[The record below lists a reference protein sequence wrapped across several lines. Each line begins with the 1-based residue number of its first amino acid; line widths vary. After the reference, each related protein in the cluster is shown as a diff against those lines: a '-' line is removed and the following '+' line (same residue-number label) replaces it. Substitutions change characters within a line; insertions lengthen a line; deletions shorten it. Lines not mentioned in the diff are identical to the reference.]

1 MYICKLIKRK
11 VDDEPVEV
19 WYLFRP
25 TVINKTG
32 DLSTEIAKFLF
43 FRRRS
48 KDLSLIS
55 LPINLENMGKII
67 ALANQKGGVG
77 KTTTTKKEKLCN
89 FC

>member
-1 MYICKLIKRK
+1 MMNLSKFGNRFVRQLLTKQATYQQKLQ
-11 VDDEPVEV
+11 VS
-19 WYLFRP
+19 L
-25 TVINKTG
+25 
-32 DLSTEIAKFLF
+32 

-77 KTTTTKKEKLCN
+77 KTTTTINLAASLATLEKRYS
-89 FC
+89 